1 MRAKAILVLV
11 ASILIFALGIQVG
24 LTREK
29 EEEEDIAKIMR
40 KLDGILAN
48 QAEIFRQFDEIR
60 QELSII
66 KIRVTA

>member
-29 EEEEDIAKIMR
+29 EEEDIAKIMR